1 MDGLFDQGHLLGQE
15 ELEKLDKMVSDY
27 LLFRSFKQTQQQLFL
42 DKRSSLHGNGQTKEG
57 GRHQRATIQR
67 ILNALDNGDYPQLV
81 TLWDSFITQKIG
93 TVKSSL
99 LAAEAREAEFLA
111 NLCGAIYP
119 LRPEIIQIA
128 GDPAL
133 AAKVAARA
141 MTIFKHYLETRGA
154 RLVEF
159 KDLEFY
165 PYRNL
170 FKIAFP
176 PAHPQFKHLFTDAWS
191 RTARERI
198 VKFMEKFFTPS
209 DLPVLCTLYER
220 LNTKAE
226 TELKEI
232 FRRRE
237 RKLLK
242 FSRSVYALA
251 NDLLTGLESGKP
263 VDKAFLSSFRNRF
276 NTFGEIIRPDNDFDE
291 EMGSLGS
298 PVDGQ
303 EISGLSISTSS
314 PTNKKGVSSLSP
326 NRHGPGSAL
335 SPARSKIVHKVADL
349 GHLDYTSMARDIAF
363 MSGDVGTE
371 LGGLVTRDYLLS
383 LADAAVKSQVAMQG
397 CVLLQALVEYI
408 SRPDKEIQTQSART
422 SAVTA
427 LCRVDILGLRSATT
441 QHTFVDISS
450 GSIGLESRSIT
461 RLLFS
466 LAEAMK
472 KIPEPSTPRGDLL
485 MESAAK
491 TPPYERLLVAGQ
503 VIAEYSCRLILALS
517 TATPGVSYL
526 HTFGVRLTAALAD
539 FLVSLPLQEDFDSS
553 GDDELGIYGHPSSSS
568 FPSMA
573 KRGGGAI
580 RTWCLMALSVLTG
593 QSKTNQLVVL
603 KRGGVSWLTRTL
615 GMYISEVLQLMRNS
629 PEPCDPSQYS
639 NLSAASVTEASTGL
653 FEMSFSLLNIIVYS
667 AEARRFL
674 VGSLNMQRETES
686 LAGVL
691 LLLIATCGRTEYQS
705 NLIVSTLQIL
715 LREVSMRELLRTL
728 NETTL
733 LRNSVEQGV
742 AMSVDAAV
750 AKNLLAE
757 IDSNSSSEDDGRGG
771 GNDANPEVGD
781 LLEMV
786 SATQVKLSENP
797 LLTEYCSGMTNSGLA
812 FLMRY
817 TSSAGRIFV
826 GEEQQYQENDGR
838 LHSPPIHANRFIDD
852 LSPGALDAKDQPKL
866 KPSLPRTP
874 PRLDQGANPR
884 YLSHGKE
891 IVDGGEG
898 EDEDQEEGS
907 GHKKSKMTKAK
918 SKKNQDDD
926 EEEEEED
933 EEEEEEKEVE
943 KDDDG
948 EGDEGG
954 DEDEEDD

>member
-1 MDGLFDQGHLLGQE
+1 MFEQGHLLGQE

-42 DKRSSLHGNGQTKEG
+42 DKRHSLHANGPESA
-57 GRHQRATIQR
+57 RHQRATIQR

-99 LAAEAREAEFLA
+99 LAMEAREAEFLA

-242 FSRSVYALA
+242 FSRSLYALA
-251 NDLLTGLESGKP
+251 NDLLSGLESGKP
-263 VDKAFLSSFRNRF
+263 VDKAFLTSFRNRF

-298 PVDGQ
+298 PEQ
-303 EISGLSISTSS
+303 EISGLSISKSS
-314 PTNKKGVSSLSP
+314 PTNKNGASSP
-326 NRHGPGSAL
+326 GPGSSNRQHF
-335 SPARSKIVHKVADL
+335 SPSRPNARSKLVHKVADL
-349 GHLDYTSMARDIAF
+349 GHLDYASMARDIAF
-363 MSGDVGTE
+363 MAGDVGTE

-441 QHTFVDISS
+441 QHSFVDISS

-485 MESAAK
+485 MESSAK
-491 TPPYERLLVAGQ
+491 TPPYERLLLAGQ

-539 FLVSLPLQEDFDSS
+539 FLVSLPLSEDFDSG
-553 GDDELGIYGHPSSSS
+553 GDDDLDIYGHPSSSS
-568 FPSMA
+568 SSVT

-593 QSKTNQLVVL
+593 QSKTNQLVVI

-615 GMYISEVLQLMRNS
+615 GMYISEVLQLMRSS
-629 PEPCDPSQYS
+629 PEPCSPSQFS
-639 NLSAASVTEASTGL
+639 NLSPAEVTEASTGL
-653 FEMSFSLLNIIVYS
+653 FEMSISLLNIIVYS
-667 AEARRFL
+667 AQARRFL

-691 LLLIATCGRTEYQS
+691 LLLIATCGRSEYQS

-715 LREVSMRELLRTL
+715 LREVSMRELLRAL

-733 LRNSVEQGV
+733 LRNSIEQGA

-750 AKNLLAE
+750 AKSLLAE

-771 GNDANPEVGD
+771 NDANPEVSD

-786 SATQVKLSENP
+786 SATQVKLPENS
-797 LLTEYCSGMTNSGLA
+797 LLAEYCSGMTNSGLA

-826 GEEQQYQENDGR
+826 GEEQQYHQNDGR
-838 LHSPPIHANRFIDD
+838 LHSPPIHANRFSDD
-852 LSPGALDAKDQPKL
+852 TSPGAHDTKGQPKL

-884 YLSHGKE
+884 YISHGRE
-891 IVDGGEG
+891 IVEGEGGDDEQDDGGL
-898 EDEDQEEGS
+898 
-907 GHKKSKMTKAK
+907 KKGKKAK

-926 EEEEEED
+926 EEEEEDEEED
-933 EEEEEEKEVE
+933 EEEEEKEVD
-943 KDDDG
+943 KDD
-948 EGDEGG
+948 EGDGG
-954 DEDEEDD
+954 GEEDEDDD